1 MGYPRSRHK
10 ARPFKSSPLSDSVI
24 VTHPFHPLAGER
36 LVVIFEK
43 HRAGTERVLVCEG
56 SPAGRVTLPAGW
68 TDRGPVPLRHRL
80 ALEGLAALSELVAA
94 MQDPPIVEQDLP

>member
-1 MGYPRSRHK
+1 MK

-43 HRAGTERVLVCEG
+43 HRPGTERVLACEG
-56 SPAGRVTLPAGW
+56 GPAGRVTLPAVW
-68 TDRGPVPLRHRL
+68 TDRAVPPLGHRL
-80 ALEGLAALSELVAA
+80 ALGGLVGLSELVAA
-94 MQDPPIVEQDLP
+94 LQDRPLAEEDLT